1 MAWVFEGDADNDLHG
16 ALNDAVM
23 NNCAYPTQNWTYPA
37 AGHGAY
43 QPPKIVKV
51 TGSGNSNSDRF
62 QFTLSGFSVALN
74 NSLKVII
81 KIPEPASGS
90 VEPLLRSADNDNDHA
105 KYQPTTASAIT
116 SGDWAGYTEVTATAS
131 AKSDSGLMIT
141 LNGSFSNSVTYEAY
155 IAEITINDV
164 PVMLNNVGGSGVSL
178 IDPPNN

>member
-23 NNCAYPTQNWTYPA
+23 NNCAYPTQNWTYPTG
-37 AGHGAY
+37 GHGAY

-62 QFTLSGFSVALN
+62 QFTLNGFSVAQT

-90 VEPLLRSADNDNDHA
+90 VEPLLRSADSGFA

-131 AKSDSGLMIT
+131 AASTSGLMIT
-141 LNGSFSNSVTYEAY
+141 LNNVSGTGVT
-155 IAEITINDV
+155 
-164 PVMLNNVGGSGVSL
+164 L